1 MGTQKQ
7 PHVSDVDKQDDRGT
21 GAGSAVG
28 RDENSKEVP
37 GFSTPTAVTAGEY
50 YYKVTEVER
59 AVSEEF
65 DDFLANTKLSELTQ
79 SHFIGLY
86 QLVLSQL
93 RNIDRFFI
101 TPTRQA
107 DGLVTVGRDDLSAM
121 LRAID
126 NATYCLNSD
135 GRPERAEELEYAVT
149 KLMKG
154 RKNV

>member
-50 YYKVTEVER
+50 YYKVADVES
-59 AVSEEF
+59 VITEEF
-65 DDFLANTKLSELTQ
+65 DDFLASTELSELAQ
-79 SHFIGLY
+79 SHVVGLY
-86 QLVLSQL
+86 QLVLTQL
-93 RNIDRFFI
+93 RIIDQFFSPVRRPDDVI
-101 TPTRQA
+101 VVDRDAVA
-107 DGLVTVGRDDLSAM
+107 DL

-126 NATYCLNSD
+126 NAACCLNTD
-135 GRPERAEELEYAVT
+135 GRPERAEDLKYAVA

-154 RKNV
+154 FKNK